1 MVGVTG
7 MWPGMSKK
15 DPVGLGL
22 EMMILSSWNL
32 AVDHIVLFLF
42 ICGLHLR
49 WEELMLFSNF
59 SI

>member
-1 MVGVTG
+1 MTG
-7 MWPGMSKK
+7 MWPGMFEKIQ
-15 DPVGLGL
+15 LGL

-49 WEELMLFSNF
+49 WEELMFFSNF